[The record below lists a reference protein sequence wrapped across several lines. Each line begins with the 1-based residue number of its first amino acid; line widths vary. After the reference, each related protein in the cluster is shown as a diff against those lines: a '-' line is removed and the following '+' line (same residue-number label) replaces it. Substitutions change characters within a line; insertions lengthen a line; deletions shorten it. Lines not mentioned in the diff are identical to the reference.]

1 MLQDERMQAKTI
13 MRAIDEVMQTQTIA
27 QATNII
33 EFKQSI
39 QRISS
44 LTSQDENDTG
54 FIIYSGIQNLV
65 QDKKSYPTIDIPLLR
80 KQVALQLAMNKY
92 IEFQPIYQPMVK

>member
-1 MLQDERMQAKTI
+1 MLQNERIQAKTI
-13 MRAIDEVMQTQTIA
+13 MHTINEVMQTHTIA
-27 QATNII
+27 QTTKII
-33 EFKQSI
+33 EFQHSI
-39 QRISS
+39 NTTGP
-44 LTSQDENDTG
+44 LTSQCENDTG
-54 FIIYSGIQNLV
+54 FIIYSCIQNLV